1 VSAMQD
7 GARRGLPFVG
17 PRTRRERGGRGI
29 SGALALVLLCAQLAA
44 CADDD
49 DDGGGAEHD
58 ADTERDA
65 PELGDAGLDS
75 DTAQDTDPD
84 GGDAA
89 NGADVGEGPAEPGN
103 AAALG
108 EDSEV
113 PVELHSEGGTPTTV
127 SMDVPSPLT
136 LPRDPVVLGLRF
148 LARYSAL
155 YGIERPFSELHLT
168 RIRQDADGARTHLFF
183 GQHHGDIPVFA
194 AELAIHLEGDHVVL
208 TNGRYLRDVPLRR
221 APRVTS
227 EEAAQRCVRAVPGD
241 AATPIG
247 RNSPWYFNLAL
258 LRGEPARASETRLAW
273 RVELS
278 AYDAIGSGTSWTCF
292 ADAESGETLALLENW
307 RAAEAGQRLAVRSGA
322 GHQTT
327 RCWRGPGETLPLWF
341 DEDGPVDYPGPRVD
355 AGGDGRAADAFAR
368 EVYDFYFERHGRRG
382 WDGVDGPAV
391 VVVDGTP
398 DAGAAAPWRNAAYVP
413 QCAELRFAD
422 GYLALDVFAHEWAH
436 AIDAAE
442 VDLVYAFQSGALAET
457 FADVS
462 ALRVD
467 EGDYLVGEDL
477 PEVLG
482 VSPRDLTAPGVGHF
496 AEYDPAPGP
505 PTPGSDNGGVHEY
518 SGISSRAAQLIFE
531 ALGHE
536 RAGRLFYEIWLSGIT
551 RNATFRD
558 ARDVMLVVAGWQGL
572 TDAERC
578 AVRNAWAEVGVAV
591 EGGDADCDGV
601 PDEVLPDGD
610 SDGVADGP
618 DNCPDVANAD
628 QADLDEDGR
637 GDLCDEDRD
646 GDEVP
651 DVADHCPDLVGDEED
666 DCTDSDGDGWVDAVD
681 VCPAAP
687 DPGQEDTDGDGSGDA
702 CDEDDDDDG
711 EADGDDA
718 CPFVF
723 EEGQLDDDG
732 DGAGDACDNCPGVAN
747 SGQLDCDED
756 GVGSVCDG
764 DEVVFDGACGPTWF
778 ESITREVAAGGRFE
792 LVGCPDC
799 PPWLPE
805 GFEIEVALTLPFA
818 ESVYV
823 VDDLGRVVARGDA
836 ALEQILRFRPSGA
849 FWWRTAP
856 DQVYRG
862 ARYFVELPDRA
873 AEATYSVTLRVSHSV
888 AGEAVAE

>member
-1 VSAMQD
+1 MQD
-7 GARRGLPFVG
+7 GARRGPRFVG
-17 PRTRRERGGRGI
+17 LRARWERADRGLR
-29 SGALALVLLCAQLAA
+29 GALPLVFLCAQLAA

-49 DDGGGAEHD
+49 DDGPRGD
-58 ADTERDA
+58 ADADGDA
-65 PELGDAGLDS
+65 PELSDAGSDTGADADAAGIDADGRDS
-75 DTAQDTDPD
+75 DAPD
-84 GGDAA
+84 
-89 NGADVGEGPAEPGN
+89 GADVAEVPAEPGS
-103 AAALG
+103 AEALG

-136 LPRDPVVLGLRF
+136 LPRDPVVLALRF
-148 LARYSAL
+148 LARYPAL

-168 RIRQDADGARTHLFF
+168 RVRQDADGARTHLFF
-183 GQHHGDIPVFA
+183 GQHRGDIPVFA

-221 APRVTS
+221 APQVTS

-247 RNSPWYFNLAL
+247 RTSPWYFNLGL
-258 LRGEPARASETRLAW
+258 VRGESPLASETRLAW
-273 RVELS
+273 RVELA
-278 AYDAIGSGTSWTCF
+278 AYDAVGSGTSWTCF
-292 ADAESGETLALLENW
+292 ADAETGETLALLEGW
-307 RAAEAGQRLAVRSGA
+307 RGAEAGQRLTVRSGA

-327 RCWRGPGETLPLWF
+327 RCWRGPGEALPLWF
-341 DEDGPVDYPGPRVD
+341 DEDGPVDYPGPRLD
-355 AGGDGRAADAFAR
+355 SGGDGAAAVAFAR
-368 EVYDFYFERHGRRG
+368 EVYDFYLERHGRRG
-382 WDGVDGPAV
+382 WDGADRPAAI
-391 VVVDGTP
+391 VVDGAP

-442 VDLVYAFQSGALAET
+442 VDMVYAFQAGALAET

-462 ALRVD
+462 ALRLD
-467 EGDYLVGEDL
+467 EGDYLIGEDL
-477 PEVLG
+477 PDDLG
-482 VSPRDLTAPGVGHF
+482 VAARDLAAPGVGHF
-496 AEYDPAPGP
+496 SGYEPGPGP
-505 PTPGSDNGGVHEY
+505 PASGSDNGGVHEY
-518 SGISSRAAQLIFE
+518 SGISGRAAQLIFE

-536 RAGRLFYEIWLSGIT
+536 RAGRLFYETWLSGIT

-572 TDAERC
+572 TATEQC

-601 PDEVLPDGD
+601 ADGVPAD
-610 SDGVADGP
+610 RDGDGVADAA
-618 DNCPDVANAD
+618 DNCPGLENFD
-628 QADLDEDGR
+628 QADLDEDGV
-637 GDLCDEDRD
+637 GDACDEDRD
-646 GDEVP
+646 GDEVSN
-651 DVADHCPDLVGDEED
+651 VADHCPDLFGDRED
-666 DCTDSDGDGWVDAVD
+666 DCADSDGDGWVDAVD

-702 CDEDDDDDG
+702 CDDDDDDDG
-711 EADGDDA
+711 EVDEQDA
-718 CPFVF
+718 CSSVF
-723 EEGQLDDDG
+723 EEGQLDGDG
-732 DGAGDACDNCPGVAN
+732 DGVGDACDNCVAAAN
-747 SGQLDCDED
+747 PDQADCDED
-756 GVGSVCDG
+756 GLGTICDG
-764 DEVVFDGACGPTWF
+764 DEVVFDGACGPRWF
-778 ESITREVAAGGRFE
+778 ESITREAAPGGRFE

-818 ESVYV
+818 EPAYV
-823 VDDLGRVVARGDA
+823 VDGLGRVVARGDPE
-836 ALEQILRFRPSGA
+836 LEQVLRFRPSGA

-862 ARYFVELPDRA
+862 ARYFVELPDRD
-873 AEATYSVTLRVSHSV
+873 AEREYSVTLRVSYGV
-888 AGEAVAE
+888 ADAAVDE